1 MLGKGNQK
9 CFLKLKKKV
18 AMKSLLSVSSRLL
31 HSAVTA
37 TALVAAGISGAQAA
51 AVTCSNLTLGVRTTT
66 VDPALTGGLCY
77 AGLTN
82 LGNPQLEELLDS
94 LIGADSTPATNDDS
108 VLLARDET
116 NNNVGLLSLSGV
128 GGTTGNWSF
137 DASVWGYSRVFLY
150 FHFGDA
156 QDNPPNTGSLTDP
169 DTFIV
174 ELAPSNTSGTW
185 SFGGTGAKLTGLSNV
200 GLLGAGINGD
210 VPPSEI
216 PEPGALLLLGAGLLG
231 LGMARRRKSA

>member
-1 MLGKGNQK
+1 M
-9 CFLKLKKKV
+9 FV
-18 AMKSLLSVSSRLL
+18 TEVFMKSLLSFSPRLL
-31 HSAVTA
+31 HSAVMA

-51 AVTCSNLTLGVRTTT
+51 AITCGNVTLGVRTTT
-66 VDPALTGGLCY
+66 VNPALTGGLCY
-77 AGLTN
+77 AGLDN
-82 LGNPQLEELLDS
+82 LGNPQLEALLDS
-94 LIGADSTPATNDDS
+94 LTGADSTPGTNDDS

-156 QDNPPNTGSLTDP
+156 QDAAPGTTGSTTDP

-174 ELAPSNTSGTW
+174 ELAPTDISGTW

-200 GLLGAGINGD
+200 GLLGAGSNGV

-216 PEPGALLLLGAGLLG
+216 PEPGALALLGAGLLG
-231 LGMARRRKSA
+231 LGMARRRKSV